1 VFFFFR
7 GELSFFISRI
17 IGGEPDGGLWG
28 VTLPNIYESS
38 PGAQAGMIASHP
50 INTQENL
57 LLVLVLVLEI
67 PGKIED
73 EDEDDYG
80 NDQPPSFVRLL
91 VKKSN
96 R

>member
-1 VFFFFR
+1 
-7 GELSFFISRI
+7 
-17 IGGEPDGGLWG
+17 
-28 VTLPNIYESS
+28 
-38 PGAQAGMIASHP
+38 MIASHP